1 MKALSSDSTATSDK
15 YSTWSLIDWGE
26 VEQFVRSMQIKI
38 ADAAKRKDWRK
49 VTRLQYS
56 LTHSFRAKLLA
67 VKTVTSNSGN
77 RTSGV
82 DNVIWSTGE
91 SKLRGA
97 KNLSRQGYKPA
108 PLRRVEIPK
117 ADGSMRPLGIPTMYD
132 RAMQCLYKFALE
144 PVAEVTAD
152 KDSYGFRRKR
162 SCADA
167 IEACF
172 LYLGRKTSAQWVLE
186 GDIEKCFDRISHEWL
201 LNNIPMDKGILEKWL
216 KSGFIFQET
225 LFPTDEGTPQ
235 GGVISPTLAN
245 MTLDGIQKLIEDKYC
260 DYRGRRDK
268 TQVYFIRY
276 ADDFIITSKHKETL
290 TDEVIPMLE
299 KFLAE
304 RGLQLSKKKTVI
316 THINNGFDFLGFTVR
331 KFRDKLLTKP
341 SKKSVVKFVGKIKY
355 FIDKGKGMRQDE
367 LIGKLNVMIQGWAN
381 YFKHGVSK
389 DSFDYVDYR
398 IWQMLW
404 KWACRRHPSKG
415 KRWIR
420 EKYFSGFKTDTW
432 RFVDTRTETILAKAG
447 GYKIVRHIKIQKD
460 AEVFN
465 PVWDDYFE
473 SR

>member
-1 MKALSSDSTATSDK
+1 MSIGNDTATSDK
-15 YSTWSLIDWGE
+15 YSAWSLIDWGE
-26 VEQFVRSMQIKI
+26 VEMFVRSMQIKI
-38 ADAAKRKDWRK
+38 AEATKAGNWRRVK
-49 VTRLQYS
+49 RLQYK

-82 DNVIWSTGE
+82 DNVIWSTDE

-97 KNLSRQGYKPA
+97 KSLSRKGYKPM

-152 KDSYGFRRKR
+152 KDSYGFRPKR

-201 LNNIPMDKGILEKWL
+201 LENIPMDKGILEKWL
-216 KSGFIFQET
+216 KSGFIFQNA

-268 TQVYFIRY
+268 TQIYFIRY

-299 KFLAE
+299 DFLAK
-304 RGLQLSKKKTVI
+304 RGLRLSKKKTVI
-316 THINNGFDFLGFTVR
+316 THISDGFDFLGFSIR
-331 KFRDKLLTKP
+331 KFKNKLLTKP
-341 SKKSVVKFVGKIKY
+341 SKKSVQKFLKKIKFY
-355 FIDKGKGMRQDE
+355 IDRSKGMRQDD
-367 LIGKLNVMIQGWAN
+367 LIAKLNVMIQGWAN
-381 YFKHGVSK
+381 YFRHGVSK

-420 EKYFSGFKTDTW
+420 KKYFSGFKTDNW
-432 RFVDTRTETILAKAG
+432 RFVDTRTETILAKTG

-465 PVWDDYFE
+465 PMWDDYFE
-473 SR
+473 NR